1 MSKLWPFLVVFFI
14 NLRVTVVF
22 SRPNANTRGLGEED
36 WTHHNFEQMTAYL
49 QDLHRQYPKIT
60 NLYSIGKSV
69 QGRKLWV
76 IEISDNPGEHEPGEP
91 EFKYIANMHGNEAVG
106 RELLLHLAKAFCVNY
121 GRNANLTK
129 MVDNTR
135 IHLMPSMNP
144 DGYELAA
151 EGNNR
156 QDWIIGR
163 SNANNVDLNRNFPDQ
178 FFKSVTGP
186 PQLETLAVMKWID
199 EVPFV
204 LSANLHGGSLVA
216 NYPFDDNP
224 TGRSEYSKS
233 PDDDVFKEL
242 AKIYSLVHP
251 TMHLKNPPW
260 PCPEVPP
267 DHFEDGVTNGA
278 AWYSVSGGMQDYNY
292 IHSNC
297 FEITIEQGCKKFPE
311 ASELPKAWEENKRAL
326 IAFMDQVHK
335 GVKGFV
341 KDSDGSPIRGAAI
354 HVDSRRK
361 EVFTAK
367 DGDYWRLLLPGGY
380 KVTAHAAGYEPLTK
394 EITVNDGDAKELN
407 FVLKKSNISKD
418 EEQQESDEPNPVE
431 DSKPEA
437 GSHYHPVNLAA
448 APGGGMMPAASMG
461 GAPGGGD
468 YGMIMNGG
476 AMGSPMP
483 VTPYGVPSQGMTGSM
498 GNPDMGGSMGMGVN
512 VDMGGPLNDAELD
525 RFAMMSPYESQARDN
540 TKGYFH
546 VTTDE
551 HDPHASFTI
560 NGGGESNGNSY
571 VLKKSDLGRPRKK

>member
-1 MSKLWPFLVVFFI
+1 
-14 NLRVTVVF
+14 
-22 SRPNANTRGLGEED
+22 
-36 WTHHNFEQMTAYL
+36 MTAYL

-76 IEISDNPGEHEPGEP
+76 IEISDNPGKHEPGEP
-91 EFKYIANMHGNEAVG
+91 EFKYIANMHGNEVVG
-106 RELLLHLAKAFCVNY
+106 RELLLHLAKAFCDNY
-121 GRNANLTK
+121 GRDTNLTK

-156 QDWIIGR
+156 KDWIIGR

-186 PQLETLAVMKWID
+186 PQPETAAVMKWLHEI
-199 EVPFV
+199 PFV

-216 NYPFDDNP
+216 NYPYDDSP
-224 TGRSEYSKS
+224 TGKSEYSKS

-242 AKIYSLVHP
+242 AKSYSLAHP

-267 DHFEDGVTNGA
+267 DHFQDGVTNGA

-297 FEITIEQGCKKFPE
+297 FEVTIEQGCKKFPE
-311 ASELPKAWEENKRAL
+311 ASDLPKDWEENKRAL

-341 KDSDGSPIRGAAI
+341 KDSEGTPIPGAAI
-354 HVDSRRK
+354 HVDDRRK
-361 EVFTAK
+361 EVLTAK

-380 KVTAHAAGYEPLTK
+380 KVTAAAQGYEPLSK
-394 EITVNDGDAKELN
+394 EITVKDGDALELN
-407 FVLKKSNISKD
+407 FVLKKSALSNSTTD
-418 EEQQESDEPNPVE
+418 EEQQDNDEPNPVE

-437 GSHYHPVNLAA
+437 GSPVPAVDLSATT
-448 APGGGMMPAASMG
+448 GGGMMPAGVMG
-461 GAPGGGD
+461 GMPGGGD
-468 YGMIMNGG
+468 YGMVMNGG
-476 AMGSPMP
+476 GMGSP
-483 VTPYGVPSQGMTGSM
+483 THDSQYG
-498 GNPDMGGSMGMGVN
+498 MGGPMEN
-512 VDMGGPLNDAELD
+512 VGGTLGLGSNIDMGGPMNDAELD
-525 RFAMMSPYESQARDN
+525 RFAMMSPYEAESKDN
-540 TKGYFH
+540 TKGFFNIS
-546 VTTDE
+546 TDE
-551 HDPHASFTI
+551 HEPHNNYA
-560 NGGGESNGNSY
+560 NEEGEGSENNNIM
-571 VLKKSDLGRPRKK
+571 KKSVLGRPRKK